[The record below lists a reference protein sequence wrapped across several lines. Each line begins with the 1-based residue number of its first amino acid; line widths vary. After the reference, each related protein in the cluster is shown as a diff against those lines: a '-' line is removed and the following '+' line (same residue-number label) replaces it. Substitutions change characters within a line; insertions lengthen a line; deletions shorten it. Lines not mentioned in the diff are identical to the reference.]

1 VHTVSALAD
10 ITAPL
15 RYSVNY
21 HKPGAVST
29 GLYCNQEKNKMA
41 TRLQV
46 KVNGKWEYV
55 GCKTD
60 GRLIITKAREKA
72 LRARDLAVF
81 QQAFPTFT
89 FRTQNGAGT
98 GTH

>member
-1 VHTVSALAD
+1 
-10 ITAPL
+10 
-15 RYSVNY
+15 
-21 HKPGAVST
+21 
-29 GLYCNQEKNKMA
+29 MA

-46 KVNGKWEYV
+46 KIRGKWRYV
-55 GCKTD
+55 FCKMDDHLVVTD
-60 GRLIITKAREKA
+60 MREKA

-81 QQAFPTFT
+81 QQAFPSYT

>member
-1 VHTVSALAD
+1 
-10 ITAPL
+10 
-15 RYSVNY
+15 
-21 HKPGAVST
+21 
-29 GLYCNQEKNKMA
+29 MA

-46 KVNGKWEYV
+46 KVKGKWEYV

-60 GRLIITKAREKA
+60 GRLIITKTREKA
-72 LRARDLAVF
+72 LRARDLDTF
-81 QQAFPTFT
+81 RRAFPGYT